1 VVLGIVPAR
10 VCVCVRGCVRVP
22 ACARVCAWAC
32 ECLHVDGGVGELARL
47 PLLVLGLVVL
57 PLPLGPL
64 LLVVVLLLLLP

>member
-1 VVLGIVPAR
+1 
-10 VCVCVRGCVRVP
+10 
-22 ACARVCAWAC
+22 VCAWAC

>member
-1 VVLGIVPAR
+1 
-10 VCVCVRGCVRVP
+10 VRGCVRVP

-32 ECLHVDGGVGELARL
+32 ECLHVGGTVGELARL